1 MFLQEYNE
9 KFMDMPKTKAGGDH
23 SSRRFE
29 EVPFKIIMFENKKNR
44 DIFCYC
50 EIEAFFP
57 TQDFIRSDHDD
68 LGDVDINDI
77 SEDEIR

>member
-29 EVPFKIIMFENKKNR
+29 EVPFKIIMFEIKKKSR
-44 DIFCYC
+44 YF
-50 EIEAFFP
+50 
-57 TQDFIRSDHDD
+57 
-68 LGDVDINDI
+68 LLL
-77 SEDEIR
+77 

>member
-1 MFLQEYNE
+1 
-9 KFMDMPKTKAGGDH
+9 MDMPKTKAGGDH

-29 EVPFKIIMFENKKNR
+29 EVPFKIIMFVIKKKQVF
-44 DIFCYC
+44 FCYY